1 MNTVKNLSSNV
12 SNNLSVVFS
21 KNKHYLEVFLVT
33 LLLLQYMPQQLNGA
47 SDNRLSKYINPLF
60 DPIKKFMKNPVVIV
74 LLFLTAV
81 YSYYVKKDMN
91 LFFLLLISM
100 VARKE

>member
-1 MNTVKNLSSNV
+1 MKTVQNLSSSV
-12 SNNLSVVFS
+12 SNNLSVQFS

-33 LLLLQYMPQQLNGA
+33 LLLLQYMPQQLNGT
-47 SDNRLSKYINPLF
+47 SDRFNKFFNPLF
-60 DPIKKFMKNPVVIV
+60 DPIKKFIKHPVVIV

-91 LFFLLLISM
+91 LFFILLISM
-100 VARKE
+100 VAKKE